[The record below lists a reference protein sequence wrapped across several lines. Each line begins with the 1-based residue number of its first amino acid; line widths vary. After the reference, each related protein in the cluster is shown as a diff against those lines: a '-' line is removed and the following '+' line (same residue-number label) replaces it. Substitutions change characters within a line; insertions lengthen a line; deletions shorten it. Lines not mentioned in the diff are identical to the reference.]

1 MIIGVRDKSSAI
13 LHIVVEDTPAT
24 SLPGLPPS
32 LPPSLLTSLPP
43 SRMENSEVKNQTG
56 ETTCELPL
64 CEIKIFLATRRRSS

>member
-32 LPPSLLTSLPP
+32 LPPSLPPYLLTSLPDGKQ
-43 SRMENSEVKNQTG
+43 RSEKSNWG
-56 ETTCELPL
+56 DHM
-64 CEIKIFLATRRRSS
+64 